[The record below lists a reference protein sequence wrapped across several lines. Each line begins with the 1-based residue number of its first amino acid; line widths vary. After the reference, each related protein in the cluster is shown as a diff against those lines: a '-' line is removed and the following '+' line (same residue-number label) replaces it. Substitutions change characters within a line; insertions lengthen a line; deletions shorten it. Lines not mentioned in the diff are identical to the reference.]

1 MARKVVIPVRLKYFR
16 NEGLSVIAAHSHELG
31 LTGFGSSE
39 DEAREAFKKVFSLF
53 VHVSRTEGF
62 LEDIL
67 NRLGVDWKWADES
80 PEDYEDVS
88 KLRPDFSETS
98 VSECTE
104 FTPVPEGDKKAI
116 TMAA

>member
-1 MARKVVIPVRLKYFR
+1 MERKVVIPVRLKYFH
-16 NEGLSVIAAHSHELG
+16 NEGLSVTAAHSHELG
-31 LTGFGSSE
+31 LTGYGDSRE
-39 DEAREAFKKVFSLF
+39 EARESFKKVFSLF

-67 NRLGVDWKWADES
+67 NRLGVVWKWADEFS
-80 PEDYEDVS
+80 EDYEDVS
-88 KLRPDFSETS
+88 KLRPSISDTP
-98 VSECTE
+98 VSERTE